1 LVAAEEFLMTET
13 QQIIDRLERQWHEL
27 MLQITKLEQEG
38 EDLALAILTE
48 GHLGRQK
55 LREIGDQVEYYQR
68 EVGLH
73 DLALAAARRRAL
85 SAGRDCEAVMREIA
99 GGKVRYEP

>member
-1 LVAAEEFLMTET
+1 MEAQ
-13 QQIIDRLERQWHEL
+13 QQIERLERCRHEL
-27 MLQITKLEQEG
+27 LLKVAGLEREG

-85 SAGRDCEAVMREIA
+85 SAGRDADEVMNEIIE
-99 GGKVRYEP
+99 GKIRYE

>member
-1 LVAAEEFLMTET
+1 MSEA
-13 QQIIDRLERQWHEL
+13 QQILERLERQRHEL

-48 GHLGRQK
+48 GRLGRQK

-73 DLALAAARRRAL
+73 DLALTAARRRAL
-85 SAGRDCEAVMREIA
+85 SAARDCETVMREIT